1 MEPQPHRSVQPQP
14 IARLTGVEKT
24 YPGVKALK
32 GVDFEIYG
40 GEIHCL
46 VGENGAGKSTL
57 MRVLTG
63 AVKPDAGKIEID
75 GNTVVL
81 DPASAISHGIGIV
94 YQELDLIPAMSVA
107 ENIFLGHEPLTK
119 AGLIDWTELRRGAA
133 KLLSSF
139 DLDIDPDTL
148 VRDLAPAQQQMVQ
161 IAKAMS
167 HENRILILDEP
178 TASLTSKEVEHLF
191 VLLRKLRRQGLGLV
205 YISHRLEEVLALG
218 DRMTVFRDG
227 SHIMTRPVAGLTQA
241 DIIEAMV
248 GRPLGEQFPRS
259 SRAQSGE
266 IMVVEDLTREGEF
279 YDVSFTLRRGEVLA
293 IAGII
298 GAGRSE
304 LLETIFGIR
313 HAHRGKVSVD
323 GVHTAF
329 SSPREAIKHGLGLV
343 PEERRE
349 SGLVLGRSVADN
361 LIYPTVDRLGSVVR
375 LKHSEIRATV
385 DKYIRSLGIKTPSG
399 RVLAGSLSGGNQQKI
414 VIGKW
419 LAAGIKVL
427 LLDEP
432 TRGVDVNAKAE
443 IYRLI
448 DELAQSGVGVL
459 VVSSEL
465 PEVLGISDRVI
476 VLSQGHQ
483 TAMLETAKTSQ
494 VEIMKYAIEAKARPS
509 GARPE
514 LENAR

>member
-1 MEPQPHRSVQPQP
+1 
-14 IARLTGVEKT
+14 
-24 YPGVKALK
+24 
-32 GVDFEIYG
+32 
-40 GEIHCL
+40 
-46 VGENGAGKSTL
+46 
-57 MRVLTG
+57 
-63 AVKPDAGKIEID
+63 
-75 GNTVVL
+75 
-81 DPASAISHGIGIV
+81 
-94 YQELDLIPAMSVA
+94 
-107 ENIFLGHEPLTK
+107 
-119 AGLIDWTELRRGAA
+119 
-133 KLLSSF
+133 
-139 DLDIDPDTL
+139 
-148 VRDLAPAQQQMVQ
+148 MVQ

-448 DELAQSGVGVL
+448 DGLAQSGVGVL